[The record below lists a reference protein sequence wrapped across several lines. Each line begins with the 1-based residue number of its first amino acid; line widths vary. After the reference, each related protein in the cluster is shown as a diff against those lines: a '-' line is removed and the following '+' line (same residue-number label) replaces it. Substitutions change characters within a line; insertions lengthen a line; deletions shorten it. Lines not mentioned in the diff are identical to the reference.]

1 MNEISIL
8 FYLPGKN
15 HYSPWASKRVTISK
29 AALPAL
35 HFEVGEVGIA
45 LGW

>member
-1 MNEISIL
+1 MNEIGIFFLLAWQNRYTS
-8 FYLPGKN
+8 
-15 HYSPWASKRVTISK
+15 WASKRVTISK

-35 HFEVGEVGIA
+35 HLEVGEVGIT

>member
-1 MNEISIL
+1 MNEIGIF
-8 FYLPGKN
+8 FYLLGKIVN
-15 HYSPWASKRVTISK
+15 TSWASKQVTISK

-35 HFEVGEVGIA
+35 HLEVGEAGIA